1 MLRSRR
7 TWFASTLVAGL
18 VAIAAVAG
26 IATSGAGAAKP
37 KPIVVGVSLSLSG
50 DFSDGGKD
58 ARRGYLLWA
67 ADVNARGGLLG
78 RPVKIK
84 ILDDGSSPTQVV
96 TNYQQLITKDHVNLV
111 FGPYSTFLSRPASVV
126 VARYG
131 YAFFSGLAGGP
142 ALAASGLRNII
153 NVALDGSREFD
164 GFANT
169 VPKLANPPKTAAY
182 LVLDNPFTKPQA
194 DRLKSKLEAG
204 GVKTVLYEVY
214 NDGFKDFSALT
225 AKLAAANPDVVMLG
239 STDAETTAFTRALI
253 QQKFNPKALLS
264 AQGPD
269 SSAFADAVGIQNT
282 EGVIAAS
289 PWAPSIKTFG
299 NAKFVKDYLKK
310 YGGKPTDMGDFIA
323 LAYSVGQVAEQV
335 VKAAGKIDQQLL
347 IGTAQTRPWKAVTGG
362 VLIGVSG
369 FNVSGRPVT
378 LQWQGGK
385 PVVVLPTT
393 LASAKLQYPKRRWP
407 GQ

>member
-1 MLRSRR
+1 
-7 TWFASTLVAGL
+7 VAGL
-18 VAIAAVAG
+18 LAIAAVAG
-26 IATSGAGAAKP
+26 IATSGARAAKP

-58 ARRGYLLWA
+58 AQRGYELWA
-67 ADVNARGGLLG
+67 ADVNTRGGLLG
-78 RPVKIK
+78 RPVKMR

-96 TNYQQLITKDHVNLV
+96 TNYQQLISNDHVNLV

-164 GFANT
+164 GFANAA
-169 VPKLANPPKTAAY
+169 PKLANPPKTAGY

-194 DRLKSKLEAG
+194 DRLKSKLEAA
-204 GVKTVLYEVY
+204 GVKTVMYEVY
-214 NDGFKDFSALT
+214 NDGFKDFAALA

-239 STDAETTAFTRALI
+239 STDAETTGFTRAFI

-269 SSAFADAVGIQNT
+269 SSAFATAVGAENT
-282 EGVIAAS
+282 EGVMAAS
-289 PWAPSIKTFG
+289 PWAASTKTFG

-310 YGGKPTDMGDFIA
+310 YGGKTSDMGDFIA

-335 VKAAGKIDQQLL
+335 VKAAGKLKQQSL
-347 IGTAQTRPWKAVTGG
+347 IGVAQSRSWKAVTGG

-369 FNVSGRPVT
+369 FNISGRAVT

-385 PVVVLPTT
+385 PVVVLPSE
-393 LASAKLQYPKRRWP
+393 LASAKLQYPKQRWP